1 MEEFKKRQNE
11 AWVWKSG
18 DLRGRNLVSRE
29 PNLSRRQRWQHPEP
43 LAAGLEAAGLFRS
56 DIRQVD
62 AVGTL
67 RAEARGRE
75 ARQLVFLGYRLQ
87 FHSLFS
93 FQKPPHQPPHPPMLH
108 SVWKERRGSFWSKVK
123 NEGKIYEYTQA
134 WDQKLHSQL
143 QWKSRQGKVK
153 KKRIFHIWWTKKSCL
168 ADEAHLCVY
177 YLKSANIYGYPTI
190 FEACVDSHPQLV
202 NAKIHITH
210 ERSRPTS
217 PIPCVLL
224 VL

>member
-1 MEEFKKRQNE
+1 MWLEEGVFMEEFKKRQNE
-11 AWVWKSG
+11 AWVWKSR

-93 FQKPPHQPPHPPMLH
+93 FQKPPPTPPPPHASFCL
-108 SVWKERRGSFWSKVK
+108 KRAERKFLKQSEEWGENIWIYTSLRPEVAFTVAMKIQA
-123 NEGKIYEYTQA
+123 GK
-134 WDQKLHSQL
+134 S
-143 QWKSRQGKVK
+143 
-153 KKRIFHIWWTKKSCL
+153 
-168 ADEAHLCVY
+168 
-177 YLKSANIYGYPTI
+177 
-190 FEACVDSHPQLV
+190 
-202 NAKIHITH
+202 
-210 ERSRPTS
+210 
-217 PIPCVLL
+217 
-224 VL
+224 